1 MRNCTVI
8 WDTLA
13 QKVYISCLKR
23 DFFTRICSCI
33 KRKALHIKPVAALG
47 TSNTTQAMEI
57 VSIDFFCLDHCSGG
71 YEYFLVVTDQFM
83 GYTQTY
89 PTKTKPS
96 RTAGE
101 KIFIDFI
108 LRFDI
113 PKHILHDQGKEFDNK
128 PFNKLTKL
136 CGVEELR
143 TSLCTSQTNG
153 AVERMNYTICSMLKT
168 LASKENTTWKYDINK
183 MISTYYCKVD
193 S

>member
-1 MRNCTVI
+1 MPYKN
-8 WDTLA
+8 
-13 QKVYISCLKR
+13 Q
-23 DFFTRICSCI
+23 
-33 KRKALHIKPVAALG
+33 
-47 TSNTTQAMEI
+47 
-57 VSIDFFCLDHCSGG
+57 
-71 YEYFLVVTDQFM
+71 
-83 GYTQTY
+83 
-89 PTKTKPS
+89 PS

-128 PFNKLTKL
+128 PFNQLTKL

-143 TSLCTSQTNG
+143 TTLCTSQTNG

-168 LASKENTTWKYDINK
+168 LISKENTTWKYQINK
-183 MISTYYCKVD
+183 MISTYYCKKD